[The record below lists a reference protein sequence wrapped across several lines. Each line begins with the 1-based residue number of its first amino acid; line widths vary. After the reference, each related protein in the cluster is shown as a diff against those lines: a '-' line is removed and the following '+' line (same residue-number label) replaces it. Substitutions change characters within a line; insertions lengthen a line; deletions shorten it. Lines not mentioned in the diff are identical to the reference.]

1 MSGKQTDLLNS
12 NYIIDGVPMTL
23 TPARMLRECMV
34 EPPLEPD
41 GDLPALADER
51 EDPAPDN
58 YTYDENLVERYA
70 QLIDYLEKRELPI
83 PFAGPY
89 SAGKVAQAL
98 LDAIWMNGHFR
109 LGDLSLKADWKWNDK
124 VIGLPAAFYNSVE
137 EACSYIDALGVKIE
151 KFSLTGGAPAVS
163 FKAATVAEVDDDDI
177 TEEESL
183 MRDLPYRTVNP
194 RMSRRRKVSAGFT
207 PEAQDWILF
216 IPFDPCDFRLGG
228 SALSQALHTTPSVD
242 PDIQDADYFM
252 DCYEVVRELVEDGVV
267 KAGATVGEGGLMMA
281 LRSLSGITGA
291 DVCIRDICKAYGD
304 ESPVRVLFSE
314 VPGVVIQIADID
326 YDYVDAELILQD
338 VVYYPIG
345 HPTPGKPGVNLT
357 GKVEIPQI
365 LESLLNT
372 LEGED

>member
-1 MSGKQTDLLNS
+1 MSGKADLLNS
-12 NYIIDGVPMTL
+12 NYIIDGVQMAL
-23 TPARMLRECMV
+23 TPQKMLRECMV

-41 GDLPALADER
+41 GDAPTLADER

-58 YTYDENLVERYA
+58 YSYDESLIERYA
-70 QLIDYLEKRELPI
+70 QLIQYLEKRELPI
-83 PFAGPY
+83 PFAGSY
-89 SAGKVAQAL
+89 SAGKMAQAL

-109 LGDLSLKADWKWNDK
+109 LGDLSLKAEWKWNDK
-124 VIGLPAAFYNSVE
+124 EIGLPAAFYNSVE

-151 KFSLTGGAPAVS
+151 KYSVTGGVPSVA
-163 FKAATVAEVDDDDI
+163 FKASTVAEVDDDEI

-183 MRDLPYRTVNP
+183 LRDLPYRTVNP
-194 RMSRRRKVSAGFT
+194 RMSRRRKVAASLV
-207 PEAQDWILF
+207 PEPSDWLLY

-228 SALSQALHTTPSVD
+228 SALSQALHTTPSTA
-242 PDIQDADYFM
+242 PDIQDADYFI

-281 LRSLSGITGA
+281 LRTLATANGA

-304 ESPVRVLFSE
+304 EKPVRVLFGE

-338 VVYYPIG
+338 VVYFPIG
-345 HPTPGKPGVNLT
+345 HPVPGKPGVQLSD
-357 GKVEIPQI
+357 KVEIPQI

>member
-34 EPPLEPD
+34 DPPLEPD

-83 PFAGPY
+83 PFAGSY

-151 KFSLTGGAPAVS
+151 KYSLTGGAPAVQ
-163 FKAATVAEVDDDDI
+163 AA
-177 TEEESL
+177 
-183 MRDLPYRTVNP
+183 
-194 RMSRRRKVSAGFT
+194 
-207 PEAQDWILF
+207 
-216 IPFDPCDFRLGG
+216 
-228 SALSQALHTTPSVD
+228 
-242 PDIQDADYFM
+242 
-252 DCYEVVRELVEDGVV
+252 
-267 KAGATVGEGGLMMA
+267 
-281 LRSLSGITGA
+281 
-291 DVCIRDICKAYGD
+291 
-304 ESPVRVLFSE
+304 
-314 VPGVVIQIADID
+314 
-326 YDYVDAELILQD
+326 
-338 VVYYPIG
+338 
-345 HPTPGKPGVNLT
+345 
-357 GKVEIPQI
+357 
-365 LESLLNT
+365 
-372 LEGED
+372 

>member
-1 MSGKQTDLLNS
+1 MSGKIDLLNS
-12 NYIIDGVPMTL
+12 NYIIDGVQMPL
-23 TPARMLRECMV
+23 TPAKMLRECMT

-41 GDLPALADER
+41 GDAPTLADER

-58 YTYDENLVERYA
+58 YCYDESLTERYA
-70 QLIDYLEKRELPI
+70 QLVDYLEKRELPI
-83 PFAGPY
+83 PFAGSY

-98 LDAIWMNGHFR
+98 LDAIWMGGHFR
-109 LGDLSLKADWKWNDK
+109 LGDLTLKADWKWNAK
-124 VIGLPAAFYNSVE
+124 EIGLAAAFYSSVE

-151 KFSLTGGAPAVS
+151 KYSLTSGAPSVS
-163 FKAATVAEVDDDDI
+163 FKATTVAEADEDLP
-177 TEEESL
+177 EEESL
-183 MRDLPYRTVNP
+183 LRDLPYRTVNP
-194 RMSRRRKVSAGFT
+194 RMSRRRKVSASLV
-207 PEAQDWILF
+207 PEAQDWILY

-228 SALSQALHTTPSVD
+228 SALCQALQTCPSTA

-252 DCYEVVRELVEDGVV
+252 DCYEVVRELVEDGIV
-267 KAGATVGEGGLMMA
+267 KAGATVADGGLMAA
-281 LRSLSGITGA
+281 LRSMSSVTGA
-291 DVCIRDICKAYGD
+291 SVSIHDICKAYGN
-304 ESPVRVLFSE
+304 ELPLRVLFSE

-338 VVYYPIG
+338 VVYFPIG
-345 HPTPGKPGVNLT
+345 HPVPGKPGVELT

>member
-1 MSGKQTDLLNS
+1 MSGKCDLLNS
-12 NYIIDGVPMTL
+12 IYIIDGVQMAL
-23 TPARMLRECMV
+23 TPQKMLRECMV
-34 EPPLEPD
+34 EPPMEPD
-41 GDLPALADER
+41 GDAPTLADER
-51 EDPAPDN
+51 KDPSPDS

-70 QLIDYLEKRELPI
+70 QLVQYLEKRQLPI

-109 LGDLSLKADWKWNDK
+109 LGDLRLKADWKWNDK
-124 VIGLPAAFYNSVE
+124 EIGLPAAFYSSVE
-137 EACSYIDALGVKIE
+137 EVCSYVDALGVKID
-151 KFSLTGGAPAVS
+151 KYSLTGGTPSVS
-163 FKAATVAEVDDDDI
+163 FRATTVAEVEDDEL

-183 MRDLPYRTVNP
+183 FRDLPYRTVNP
-194 RMSRRRKVSAGFT
+194 RMSRRRKVASAFT
-207 PEAQDWILF
+207 PEAQDWILY

-228 SALSQALHTTPSVD
+228 SALSQALQSTPAIA

-252 DCYEVVRELVEDGVV
+252 DCFEVVRELVEDGVV

-281 LRSLSGITGA
+281 LRSLSAVTGA

-304 ESPVRVLFSE
+304 ENPVRVLFGE

-345 HPTPGKPGVNLT
+345 HPTPGKSGVELSN
-357 GKVEIPQI
+357 KVEIPQI

>member
-1 MSGKQTDLLNS
+1 MSGKADLLNS
-12 NYIIDGVPMTL
+12 NYIIDGVQMAL
-23 TPARMLRECMV
+23 TPQKILRECMV

-41 GDLPALADER
+41 GDAPTLADER

-58 YTYDENLVERYA
+58 YSYDESLIERYA
-70 QLIDYLEKRELPI
+70 QLIQYLEKRELPI

-109 LGDLSLKADWKWNDK
+109 LGDLSLKAEWKWNDK
-124 VIGLPAAFYNSVE
+124 EIGLAAAFYNSVE

-151 KFSLTGGAPAVS
+151 KYSVTGGVPSVA
-163 FKAATVAEVDDDDI
+163 FKASTVAEVDDDEI

-183 MRDLPYRTVNP
+183 LRDLPYRTVNP
-194 RMSRRRKVSAGFT
+194 RMSRRRKVSASIV
-207 PEAQDWILF
+207 PESSDWLLY

-228 SALSQALHTTPSVD
+228 SALSQALHTTPSTA
-242 PDIQDADYFM
+242 PDIQDADYFI

-281 LRSLSGITGA
+281 LRTLATANGA

-304 ESPVRVLFSE
+304 EKPVRVLFGE

-338 VVYYPIG
+338 VVYFPIG
-345 HPTPGKPGVNLT
+345 HPVPGKPGVQLSD
-357 GKVEIPQI
+357 KVEIPQI

>member
-1 MSGKQTDLLNS
+1 MSGKCDLLYS
-12 NYIIDGVPMTL
+12 NYIIDGVQMPL

-41 GDLPALADER
+41 GDFPAVADER

-58 YTYDENLVERYA
+58 HKYDENLVERYA
-70 QLIDYLEKRELPI
+70 QLVQYLEKRELPI

-109 LGDLSLKADWKWNDK
+109 LGDLTLKADWKWNDK
-124 VIGLPAAFYNSVE
+124 TIGLLAAFYSSVE
-137 EACSYIDALGVKIE
+137 EVCNYIDALGVKI
-151 KFSLTGGAPAVS
+151 KKYSLTGGAPWVN
-163 FKAATVAEVDDDDI
+163 FKAATLAEVEDDEI

-183 MRDLPYRTVNP
+183 LRDLPYRTVNP
-194 RMSRRRKVSAGFT
+194 RMSRRRKVSANLTG
-207 PEAQDWILF
+207 EAQDWILY

-228 SALSQALHTTPSVD
+228 SALSQAMHTSPSIA

-281 LRSLSGITGA
+281 LRSMATVNGA

-304 ESPVRVLFSE
+304 EKPVRVLFGE

-345 HPTPGKPGVNLT
+345 HPVPGKPGVQLT
-357 GKVEIPQI
+357 NKVEIPQI

>member
-1 MSGKQTDLLNS
+1 MSGKADLLNS
-12 NYIIDGVPMTL
+12 NYIIDGVQMAL
-23 TPARMLRECMV
+23 TPQKILRECMV

-41 GDLPALADER
+41 GDAPTLADER

-58 YTYDENLVERYA
+58 YSYDESLIERYA
-70 QLIDYLEKRELPI
+70 QLVQYLEKRELPI
-83 PFAGPY
+83 PFAGLY

-109 LGDLSLKADWKWNDK
+109 LGDLSLKAEWKWNDK
-124 VIGLPAAFYNSVE
+124 EIGLPAAFYNSVE

-151 KFSLTGGAPAVS
+151 KYSVTGGVPSVA
-163 FKAATVAEVDDDDI
+163 FKASTVAEVDDDEI

-183 MRDLPYRTVNP
+183 LRDLPYRTVNP
-194 RMSRRRKVSAGFT
+194 RMSRRRKISASLV
-207 PEAQDWILF
+207 PEPSDWLLY

-228 SALSQALHTTPSVD
+228 SALSQALPTTRSTA

-281 LRSLSGITGA
+281 LRSLATVNGA
-291 DVCIRDICKAYGD
+291 DVCIRDICKAYGN
-304 ESPVRVLFSE
+304 EKPVRVLFGE

-345 HPTPGKPGVNLT
+345 HPVPGKPGVQLSD
-357 GKVEIPQI
+357 KVEIPQI